1 MADPLSDP
9 RAARL
14 LATSPDEID
23 NLAGFLQR
31 VSGQAQDAAA
41 GLRGAHGDATW
52 TGGAADAF
60 RAKLGKLPGDLS
72 TVQGSYGDAAQ
83 ALRTYAT
90 NVAPIRS
97 QFQSLAQQLQG
108 AQSQLTSAQHTLAGA
123 QSALSSAR
131 SNLTTAQTAPKAKPT
146 DPAVTTASRAVTNA
160 QTGVSSA
167 QGTVSRLS
175 GEVSGLDTRGCQL
188 LDEFDTVR
196 GQCVSALKRA
206 GSAAPQHHSSL
217 FGDLVSIGSDIV
229 HGVAGVATSLWKHI
243 KDLPAAAVNLWEHPS
258 WEALGRFAE
267 DLGAA
272 ATVVALAATAVVA
285 PEALLAGGAE
295 EAAAGAAEGGVA
307 AAEEGGAAAAE
318 EGAAGAAE
326 EGAAG
331 ASEGGA
337 AGASE
342 GGQEEAQTAGSRFI
356 SGAKTVQSYS
366 SGVATRAGVASTVSE
381 VGEGH
386 YKAALVDGAFTA
398 ANLGDG
404 IAGALRPADAAA
416 AREAGD
422 TLSNMTTYQGL
433 RDSGYADSMAKE
445 LAFEDGHVPESLSG
459 DNPSA
464 DTITAA
470 LKEQTEALETAKA
483 PIEDLGHFIDTFA
496 VDPFKDKVKDAVG
509 AGS

>member
-146 DPAVTTASRAVTNA
+146 EPAVTTASRAVTNA
-160 QTGVSSA
+160 QTGLNSA

-307 AAEEGGAAAAE
+307 
-318 EGAAGAAE
+318 
-326 EGAAG
+326 G
-331 ASEGGA
+331 ASEGG
-337 AGASE
+337 E
-342 GGQEEAQTAGSRFI
+342 EEAQTAGSRFI